1 MGAIIEEPLAN
12 FGMGRV
18 RRRERVQE
26 LLAAVSYLADRVAV
40 MYLGKIVEVLATRKL
55 LHDARHPYTP
65 TGAKIRG
72 CGAPGGLPFC
82 RVIFLLM

>member
-1 MGAIIEEPLAN
+1 VGAIIKEPLAN

-40 MYLGKIVEVLATRKL
+40 MYLGKIVEVLATPEIV
-55 LHDARHPYTP
+55 A
-65 TGAKIRG
+65 
-72 CGAPGGLPFC
+72 
-82 RVIFLLM
+82 